1 MFETFGIGFF
11 AGLAL
16 AIPMGPMSVMLLG
29 TSLERGW
36 RHGAV
41 GGFAMASVDFGYALL
56 VALLGGVLAA
66 FFNQWSLLLTL
77 IGALILVIL
86 GGQTIRRNL
95 RKKAQDVAPAA
106 STGGLSKTYLTF
118 AAATIIN
125 PPTAIYFLSIAPS
138 VGSSVGLGISSLV
151 FAIGVLLGSGIWQES
166 LAALG
171 HTMRRLT
178 DDKMSSRIGVMGGS
192 LIIALAIYLA
202 WRALI

>member
-16 AIPMGPMSVMLLG
+16 AIPMGPMAVMLLG

-41 GGFAMASVDFGYALL
+41 GGFAMASVDFGYALA
-56 VALLGGVLAA
+56 VALLGGALAA

-95 RKKAQDVAPAA
+95 GNKAQNAKLTA
-106 STGGLSKTYLTF
+106 SEGGLGKTYLTF
-118 AAATIIN
+118 AAATVIN

-138 VGSSVGLGISSLV
+138 VSSSVGLGMSSLM

-166 LAALG
+166 LAVLG
-171 HTMRRLT
+171 HSMRRLT
-178 DDKMSSRIGVMGGS
+178 DQKLRSRIGVIGGS
-192 LIIALAIYLA
+192 LIIALAFYLA